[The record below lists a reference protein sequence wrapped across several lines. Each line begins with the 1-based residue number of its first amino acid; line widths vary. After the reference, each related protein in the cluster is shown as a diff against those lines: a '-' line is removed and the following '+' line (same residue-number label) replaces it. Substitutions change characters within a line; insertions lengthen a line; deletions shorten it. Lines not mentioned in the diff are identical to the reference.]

1 MDQEKKPRRQPIG
14 GISQYATIGG
24 GTKKFEEPDSQITST
39 EATQQ
44 SENLDSQISRYPAI
58 QNAQLPDKQI
68 TDSPDKQMVSYLK
81 NKRPERK
88 AQIIYLPPALIK
100 QLKHCALDQEREI
113 SEVAAD
119 ALEQYLTKW
128 R

>member
-24 GTKKFEEPDSQITST
+24 GTKKFEEPDSQKVSN
-39 EATQQ
+39 
-44 SENLDSQISRYPAI
+44 SDSQISRYPTI

-100 QLKHCALDQEREI
+100 QLKRCALDQEREI

>member
-58 QNAQLPDKQI
+58 QNAQLPDKQ
-68 TDSPDKQMVSYLK
+68 MVSYLK

-100 QLKHCALDQEREI
+100 QLKRCALDQEREI